1 MLPQLITIFGFKI
14 STLIPFA
21 LAGVIAF
28 SYLIWSQGKKDGF
41 DEEHLFDLALLCTLI
56 SLCIIKIPLVIVVP
70 VLFAVVYVCATI
82 WKWSV
87 FRVTDIVSLAI
98 VAAVTIP
105 LAGYI
110 LIHQKYILIPAVFLL
125 LAAYV
130 VLSKLRSSHLLSGYV
145 FSLILLTISIAGPFI
160 YRDKLYLLFY
170 GVLAI
175 ISLANIYF
183 RRSKSLRK
191 KDSMAKNILPLNVF
205 NELKNRLLSK
215 RKQLKN
221 QQKIFIQEDPYL
233 QSDRA
238 SDNSELMDEALLE
251 DTQKEYSD
259 IRKNA
264 VDKMQIQVRK
274 ALARMRIGK
283 YGTCEVCGKTIEKA
297 RLEAYPQATTCLEH
311 APNA

>member
-21 LAGVIAF
+21 LAGLVAF

-41 DEEHLFDLALLCTLI
+41 DEEHLFDLAVLCALI
-56 SLCIIKIPLVIVVP
+56 SLSVVKIPLVIVVP
-70 VLFAVVYVCATI
+70 ALFAAVYTCAVI

-87 FRVTDIVSLAI
+87 FRVTDIVSLSF
-98 VAAVTIP
+98 VAAASIP
-105 LAGYI
+105 LAGYVF
-110 LIHQKYILIPAVFLL
+110 IHRMYILIPATILL
-125 LAAYV
+125 VVMYV
-130 VLSKLRSSHLLSGYV
+130 VLSKFRSSHLLSGYI
-145 FSLILLTISIAGPFI
+145 FSLILLTIAIAGPFI
-160 YRDKLYLLFY
+160 YKDKLYLLFY

-183 RRSKSLRK
+183 RRSKSIRK
-191 KDSMAKNILPLNVF
+191 QSSMPKNILPLSVF
-205 NELKNRLLSK
+205 NGLKNRLLSK

-221 QQKIFIQEDPYL
+221 QQKIFLQEDPYL

-238 SDNSELMDEALLE
+238 SDNSELMDEATLE
-251 DTQKEYSD
+251 DTQKEYND

-274 ALARMRIGK
+274 ALARMKIGK
-283 YGTCEVCGKTIEKA
+283 YGTCEVCGQPIEKA